1 MPGSPI
7 LPAEGRHRRSQR
19 GYVRAISARSIIRKR
34 DTSTKLDVYSE
45 LFVNFSYNGIPDSAL
60 PKRTKVDTIRRHNLI
75 WDVAG

>member
-1 MPGSPI
+1 MPGSPS

-19 GYVRAISARSIIRKR
+19 RYVRAVSAQSIIGKR

-45 LFVNFSYNGIPDSAL
+45 LLVNFSYNGIPDAAL